1 MKIQKNEAILIRAL
15 NQSPRPDNFLTELSH
30 AARAEND
37 QRSGLAFLTD
47 LIVSINQNRDPN
59 YPIKI
64 SLQKWIAPFD
74 FKRDDSWTNQTTP
87 NTQSRRIHIY
97 NLLKLNIEYQQILD
111 KHAPVYCVSNPIIDV
126 KHEKWYTTE
135 RKASCDHYSL
145 SFINN
150 LRKQGWQPEN
160 IGLLEQATDDIIGRI
175 ADPNWGSGKNLN
187 DIKFAGR
194 GLVVGYVQ
202 SGKTT
207 TINLAI
213 AKAID
218 TGYRLIIILSGLTD
232 LLRKQTQRR
241 LDKDVVGKEFLK
253 KDPEVQEANGY
264 LYMPD
269 WNDFIEHPDPR
280 PGVFPREIERLTTLT
295 FDFSS
300 ARGAAKFS
308 DSWVNSESSSKVIVI
323 KKNKSRLI
331 NLLKEIK
338 RLNDTSK
345 EILSVLIID
354 DESDQASINT
364 VNPSKVNAHDPEE
377 NKRAA
382 INLAIVQLLKQLPR
396 AQYVGVTATPVS
408 NCFID
413 PSNAIDLYPRH
424 FILPLSR
431 PPGYMGISNFH
442 DLDGDLDPIIAPE
455 PQPNKKLHIRDINS
469 IRNSDSSELQ
479 MAMDAFVL
487 AGALKLFRNK
497 SGICSNC
504 KHHTF
509 FYSDSV
515 RKSDQANSKIR
526 LVNLWNDS
534 AYNSVKGMNRL
545 ELLYENDILVNSP
558 YRNTPKYFPTSFS
571 KLKEFISQA
580 IQLIDAFSDGHNC
593 VLVVNSDPDAA
604 TIDFNVFGIWKFIVG
619 GAKLSR
625 GYTIEGLTI
634 TYFRR
639 KSLNGAALMQ
649 MGRWF
654 GYRAGYQDLVRLWI
668 SRAEAARPN
677 PFDIY
682 DAYQSI
688 CIDEERLRRN
698 FQIWYEDEQEDGTKI
713 TPIQVRPLIELDN
726 PLLKPVAKNHMWN
739 AELVNKGFSGVHENT
754 RYSLTKLHLLHNQ
767 RLFVNLFKKF
777 PLKPEKIFKD
787 RAILYSIVSRD
798 EIFNILQKFSRPYL
812 NDKDKETDKLF
823 KVYLNS
829 SGASLSDWVVIL
841 PQVNSDK
848 QLSEWDPGLGWS
860 AKTVYRGWKPNF
872 NNMRLNTIGDKLD
885 RIAAHEIAHVSQAG
899 SATDKQ
905 VAGLS
910 NFVQKLKS
918 VSSRGVILLYPTYA
932 AGHKQTLPPIM
943 AFECILPPTQQKLAW
958 RVRDK
963 VNYSPII
970 LNKK

>member
-1 MKIQKNEAILIRAL
+1 MTIKQNEAILYRAL

-30 AARAEND
+30 AARAESD
-37 QRSGLAFLTD
+37 HRSGLVFLTD
-47 LIVSINQNRDPN
+47 LIVSITQNKDPN
-59 YPIKI
+59 YSIKI
-64 SLQKWIAPFD
+64 SLQKWITPFD
-74 FKRDDSWTNQTTP
+74 FKRDDSWTNQTIP
-87 NTQSRRIHIY
+87 NTQLRRIHIY
-97 NLLKLNIEYQQILD
+97 NLLKLNVEHREILD
-111 KHAPVYCVSNPIIDV
+111 KHVPVYRVSNPIIDV
-126 KHEKWYTTE
+126 KHKKWYTTE

-160 IGLLEQATDDIIGRI
+160 IGLLEQATDDIISRI
-175 ADPNWGSGKNLN
+175 ADPNWGLGKNLD

-218 TGYRLIIILSGLTD
+218 SGYRLIIILSGLTD

-253 KDPEVQEANGY
+253 TDPEVQEANGY

-280 PGVFPREIERLTTLT
+280 PGVFPRQIERLTTLT

-338 RLNDTSK
+338 RLSDTAK

-364 VNPSKVNAHDPEE
+364 VNPSRVYANDPEE
-377 NKRAA
+377 HKRAA

-431 PPGYMGISNFH
+431 PPGYMGISDFH
-442 DLDGDLDPIIAPE
+442 DLDGDLDPIMAPE

-487 AGALKLFRNK
+487 AGALKLFRHK

-515 RKSDQANSKIR
+515 RKSDQANSRIR
-526 LVNLWNDS
+526 LVKLWNNS

-545 ELLYENDILVNSP
+545 ELLYQNDILINSP
-558 YRNTPKYFPTSFS
+558 YRNISKFFPASFS
-571 KLKEFISQA
+571 VLKEFISRA
-580 IQLIDAFSDGHNC
+580 IQLIDDYSDGHSC

-604 TIDFNVFGIWKFIVG
+604 TIDFNVSGIWKFIVG

-625 GYTIEGLTI
+625 GYTIEGLTT

-668 SRAEAARPN
+668 SRSEAARPN

-698 FQIWYEDEQEDGTKI
+698 FQIWYEDEHEDGIKI

-726 PLLKPVAKNHMWN
+726 PLLKPVARNHMWN
-739 AELVNKGFSGVHENT
+739 AELINIGFSGVHENT
-754 RYSLTKLHLLHNQ
+754 RYGISKQSLLDNENLFI
-767 RLFVNLFKKF
+767 RLFNKY
-777 PLKPEKIFKD
+777 PLKLDKIFSD
-787 RAILYSIVSRD
+787 REMLYTVVSCDAFLKILDKI
-798 EIFNILQKFSRPYL
+798 SRPHL
-812 NDKDKETDKLF
+812 NDKDKEKEKLF
-823 KVYLNS
+823 KIYLKS
-829 SGASLSDWVVIL
+829 HADVVSEWVVIL
-841 PQVNSDK
+841 PQVYSNKKSV
-848 QLSEWDPGLGWS
+848 EWNPGLGWH
-860 AKTVYRGWKPNF
+860 AKTVFRGWKPSF
-872 NNMRLNTIGDKLD
+872 EQMRLKTIGDKKD
-885 RIAAHEIAHVSQAG
+885 RIAAHEISHVPQAKWV
-899 SATDKQ
+899 TDTHK
-905 VAGLS
+905 AGLS
-910 NFVQKLKS
+910 KTIKALKS
-918 VSSRGVILLYPTYA
+918 FKNRGVILLYPTYA
-932 AGHKQTLPPIM
+932 DGHKNTLPPIM
-943 AFECILPPTQQKLAW
+943 AYECILPPTNQKPVW
-958 RVRDK
+958 RVRDEPDYAP
-963 VNYSPII
+963 VIPNYP
-970 LNKK
+970 